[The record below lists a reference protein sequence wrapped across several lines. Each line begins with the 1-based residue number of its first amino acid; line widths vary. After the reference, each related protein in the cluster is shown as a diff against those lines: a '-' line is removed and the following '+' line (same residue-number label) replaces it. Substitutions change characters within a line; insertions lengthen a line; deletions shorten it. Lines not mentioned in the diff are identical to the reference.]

1 MPFFPSC
8 CWIELGFTSGLS
20 SCNFG
25 AVVCETFK
33 INGPFGGKCQTRS
46 NEPWLSWWMGGLP
59 LKESWVAIKTDSINH
74 CKPHQAMTLAWPWL
88 RYVSFP
94 WLPWWSFFFF
104 SWTNQDIL
112 ATGSHGLDAGT
123 CYPKGFDWTTQGW
136 ESPVST
142 IGFFRHQ
149 VVTASVCLNM
159 ALKFSDATGTGHVSE
174 YAPGVWV
181 SIPNTPKIMLSRSH
195 FNMTMPIL
203 ATSGLRDAEKQ
214 QGTVPRTHQWQVQ
227 KHTRWRRTTWR
238 RGSWEMGDLRLM
250 RTPFDA

>member
-1 MPFFPSC
+1 MLFFPSC

-20 SCNFG
+20 SGNFG
-25 AVVCETFK
+25 AIVCETFQ

-59 LKESWVAIKTDSINH
+59 LKESWVAIKTDSINY
-74 CKPHQAMTLAWPWL
+74 CKPHQATNDFGLAMASLCQLSMTPLAI
-88 RYVSFP
+88 
-94 WLPWWSFFFF
+94 FFF
-104 SWTNQDIL
+104 SWTNEDHWFFS
-112 ATGSHGLDAGT
+112 ASGSHQGNDTPQHGPEVLR
-123 CYPKGFDWTTQGW
+123 CYGHTTSQN
-136 ESPVST
+136 T
-142 IGFFRHQ
+142 LR
-149 VVTASVCLNM
+149 
-159 ALKFSDATGTGHVSE
+159 
-174 YAPGVWV
+174 VWV

-195 FNMTMPIL
+195 FNMTTPIL

-227 KHTRWRRTTWR
+227 KHTRWRRTIWR